1 MGVVSIPGPD
11 GDGLVYAAFSIMD
24 CPHSLPSH
32 RKDLGGGKG
41 KFTGYS
47 SQVVGG
53 LELISLDYHIPRHH
67 HLWNNRNT

>member
-32 RKDLGGGKG
+32 RKDLVGERA
-41 KFTGYS
+41 S
-47 SQVVGG
+47 SQGTVPK
-53 LELISLDYHIPRHH
+53 L
-67 HLWNNRNT
+67 